1 MIEREANE
9 ELKILAKNFKAVAV
23 IGPRQS
29 GKTTLCR
36 AIFPEKKYVSLENPD
51 TRLYARE
58 DPRGFL
64 REFPE
69 GGILDEIQQVPEL
82 FSYLQQI
89 LDESKSPGQFILTGS
104 NNFLIQENITQSLA
118 GRIGYL
124 QLLPLTIDELNAEKL
139 LPIDPNQ
146 CLLTGFYPAIADQK
160 ADPIRWYTNYLKTY
174 VERDVRQIKNI
185 LNLTVFEK
193 FLRLCAGRVGQLL
206 NANNLAVELGVDNKT
221 INSWLGVLETSFII
235 ILLRPH
241 HQNFNKRIVKMPKL
255 YFTDT
260 GLACSLLGIK
270 NTLQLETHP
279 LRGNLFENMIVADLW
294 KNRLNKGKENEL
306 FFWRDNTGNELDL
319 LWEKENQLIPVEIK
333 SGKTI
338 NSEFFKGLKYW
349 EKLSGIPNGY
359 LIYGGESSQ
368 NRSSG
373 ATVLPWNEGAN
384 IFR

>member
-1 MIEREANE
+1 MIPREASE
-9 ELKILAKNFKAVAV
+9 ELQILAKSFKAVAV

-29 GKTTLCR
+29 GKTTLCK

-89 LDESKSPGQFILTGS
+89 LDESKSLGQFILTGS
-104 NNFLIQENITQSLA
+104 NNFLLQENITQSLA

-124 QLLPLTIDELNAEKL
+124 QLMPLTIGELHAAKL
-139 LPIDPNQ
+139 LPIDQNQ

-160 ADPIRWYTNYLKTY
+160 ADPIRWHSNYLKTY

-185 LNLTVFEK
+185 LNLAVFEK

-235 ILLRPH
+235 ILLKPH

-260 GLACSLLGIK
+260 GLACSLLGVK

-349 EKLSGIPNGY
+349 EKLSGIPQGY
-359 LIYGGESSQ
+359 LIYGGESPQ

-373 ATVLPWNEGAN
+373 TTVLPWNQGTF